1 MPDTLTLPAST
12 RGGVDR
18 CPRVFEC
25 SWTDGGVDAAWVH
38 VAGELDVATTP
49 ELVRTLRER
58 QLEARL
64 VVLDLREL
72 AFIDSCGVRAI
83 ADASADAREAG
94 RRLVLLRGAPSVD
107 RLFTIAGCSEDVE
120 IGDVDPRVEA
130 PLQPARVDM
139 NGKREAT

>member
-1 MPDTLTLPAST
+1 M
-12 RGGVDR
+12 
-18 CPRVFEC
+18 
-25 SWTDGGVDAAWVH
+25 H

-49 ELVRTLRER
+49 ELVRTLHER

-83 ADASADAREAG
+83 ADASTHARKAG

-107 RLFTIAGCSEDVE
+107 RLFTLAGCSEDVE

-130 PLQPARVDM
+130 PLQPARVDI
-139 NGKREAT
+139 NRKRVAT